1 MKTGVLDFTR
11 SGNIYSVVKAVQEL
25 GHDVE
30 PVNDPSGVDR
40 LIIPGVGSYASVS
53 EEILP
58 YRDAISDFVKS
69 RPILGICL
77 GMQLLCRVGFEFG
90 EHDGLGLIEG
100 ECVKLN
106 TPASLPH
113 LGWGNLQMLRPSR
126 IIDESLSTEAFYFMH
141 SFGVVNYADSTALT
155 TYGGHQ
161 FVSAV
166 EKDNVFG
173 VQFHPEKSGK
183 AGLQL
188 LDNFITK
195 S

>member
-11 SGNIYSVVKAVQEL
+11 SGNIYSVVKAVRQL

-30 PVNDPSGVDR
+30 PVKDPSKVDR
-40 LIIPGVGSYASVS
+40 LIIPGVGSFASVS

-58 YRDAISDFVKS
+58 YKEAIHDFART
-69 RPILGICL
+69 RPVLGICL

-90 EHDGLGLIEG
+90 EHEGLGLIEG

-106 TPASLPH
+106 THASLPH
-113 LGWGNLQMLRPSR
+113 LGWGKLHMLRPSR
-126 IIDESLSTEAFYFMH
+126 ILDEELATRAFYFMH
-141 SFGVVNYADSTALT
+141 SYAVVNYPDTTALT

-173 VQFHPEKSGK
+173 VQFHPEKSGE
-183 AGLQL
+183 AGLKL
-188 LDNFITK
+188 LDNFITRI
-195 S
+195 